1 MPIRKKDITY
11 LNSLLRR
18 NEPNRSHINQVVDL
32 YESRQ
37 IPRLDTAELL
47 IDQLQSRGKAK
58 NKKAIERIADYATN
72 ETRDDRLIRTAVE
85 NNVVK
90 DVQYLHD
97 ESARPVVKILLN
109 VGIDLIP
116 KHFQKAIKE
125 NGKVDY
131 TILHEK
137 LYDIV
142 SSASKK
148 TIDNEIVKQQQKY
161 KNIKEMIGLNLDIYK
176 VVVFDTDNYTGDD
189 PFVREPPRKMTNEE
203 VRKMLMKEGYRLYY
217 NPIQKLKQII
227 VVRNEHYSSKNRTIV
242 NKNTSSQSKEQLEDL
257 KEHVS
262 NLGNVEGSDWR
273 LLKFCYF
280 YITIFKTNPVRGSSY
295 IPTPEPYND
304 AKCGLI
310 NIQNQDQECFRWC
323 AKYHQ
328 SKKDKH
334 DDRITVLRK
343 LDDKYD
349 YSNMQYPSSHEDIS
363 IFEENNKVCV
373 FVYFIDEDNSIREEY
388 RGDVN
393 YLTNDIIYLLR
404 IEQEDQ
410 SHCVYIKHIQR
421 LLHLNHSSKVKRK
434 SMT

>member
-1 MPIRKKDITY
+1 MPFRKKDIPY
-11 LNSLLRR
+11 LKSVLRR
-18 NEPNRSHINQVVDL
+18 NEPNRSHIDQVIDL
-32 YESRQ
+32 YETRQ

-161 KNIKEMIGLNLDIYK
+161 KNIKEMIGINLDIYQI
-176 VVVFDTDNYTGDD
+176 VVFDTDNYRGDD
-189 PFVREPPRKMTNEE
+189 PEKPEPPRKMTNEE
-203 VRKMLMKEGYRLYY
+203 VRKMLMNKGHMLYY
-217 NPIQKLKQII
+217 NPIEKLKQII
-227 VVRNEHYSSKNRTIV
+227 FVRNEHYSSKNRTIL
-242 NKNTSSQSKEQLEDL
+242 NKNTSSQTKEQLEDL
-257 KEHVS
+257 KGHVS
-262 NLGNVEGSDWR
+262 NLGNVQGSEWR

-280 YITIFKTNPVRGSSY
+280 YITI
-295 IPTPEPYND
+295 
-304 AKCGLI
+304 LI
-310 NIQNQDQECFRWC
+310 F
-323 AKYHQ
+323 
-328 SKKDKH
+328 
-334 DDRITVLRK
+334 
-343 LDDKYD
+343 
-349 YSNMQYPSSHEDIS
+349 
-363 IFEENNKVCV
+363 
-373 FVYFIDEDNSIREEY
+373 
-388 RGDVN
+388 
-393 YLTNDIIYLLR
+393 
-404 IEQEDQ
+404 
-410 SHCVYIKHIQR
+410 
-421 LLHLNHSSKVKRK
+421 
-434 SMT
+434 